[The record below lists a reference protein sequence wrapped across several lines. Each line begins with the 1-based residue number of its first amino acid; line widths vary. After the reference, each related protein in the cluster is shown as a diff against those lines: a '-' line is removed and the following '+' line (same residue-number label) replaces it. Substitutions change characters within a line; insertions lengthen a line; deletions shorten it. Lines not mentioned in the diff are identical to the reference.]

1 MQIAHFILFRRF
13 GVCIFC
19 YWIDLIVEVE
29 QVVIFVCFK
38 HNLTVTAREKATW
51 KNFLIALSSSSSSSL
66 LLLHRVVIKWKHRLV
81 DSGDDLTLCYTN
93 VQYFGYLYQLKR

>member
-1 MQIAHFILFRRF
+1 MQTAHFILFRRF

-38 HNLTVTAREKATW
+38 HNLTVTGREKATW
-51 KNFLIALSSSSSSSL
+51 KNFLIALSSL
-66 LLLHRVVIKWKHRLV
+66 LLLHRVFIKWKHRLV

-93 VQYFGYLYQLKR
+93 A